1 MSLSS
6 NNENKLADLVW
17 EIEAFQGEFRL
28 ILLRCN
34 YVALRAQILNRLEKL
49 KEIRIVHL
57 QAGDISLHQRL
68 LEELGEERPEAVVVL
83 GFEVVEE
90 LGQFLNSANLNRDR
104 LAQRF
109 PLPVVFCLNE
119 EIYRGLLR
127 FAGDF
132 ESWGSSVDFFLT
144 TEELLVT
151 LRGGIEAVFVE
162 VLGGRATDYPSC
174 REILAASEEFVNQGE
189 ELGVE
194 LQRDLA
200 FLRGQDLFTVGK
212 YDEALQFYHQGLGEL
227 EGEKLQAC
235 RLQIGLC
242 HFQKG
247 EQATET
253 EEVTHWQQ
261 AKEIWQQTPSPHLPI
276 SLKLA
281 EVLHRLNA
289 WQELAELL
297 TSLNQLPPQPP
308 EIRAQIQGFQA
319 LLALNRKQKEIAQ
332 TAAHEAL
339 NLIAQVPLEKQQEK
353 SFYLL
358 LLARAKQEL
367 GDYQGAFDCQKEAL
381 QLVATDH
388 PKPYLTLLRQ
398 LRNYYFQQQEY
409 ASAFLTKQQRR
420 SLEQQY
426 GFRAFIGAGTIAS
439 QIVGKKSLTSLGKRE
454 AIAPEIIAS
463 GREEDVKALAARAGD
478 TQHKLTIIYGESGVG
493 KSSLV
498 NGGLVPYLHSKSL
511 GVQDALVVVLRV
523 YTNWL
528 QDLGELCTAAL
539 GAKGITLQIPLSS
552 QEAIIQ
558 QLEQCEDANLRPVLI
573 FDQFEE
579 FFFLPTTPGEKD
591 DFFRFVGSCLGIVPL
606 KVVYSMRKDYLNEML
621 ERPGLGAIGEDVLSK
636 NVLYRVGN
644 FPKATVPG
652 IIRSLTERANFPLAP
667 DLITPLV
674 EDLAGERETIRPIEL
689 QIVGA
694 QLQAEK
700 ITTLAQY
707 EERGTKEALVE
718 GYLKAVVEDCGPE
731 NEQLAELLL
740 LLLTDE
746 KGTRPLKTRGEL
758 TTELGALG
766 RDLDGLDLVLEIT
779 VKSGLVLLVPEQP
792 EERYQLVHDYL
803 AEFIQEQQ
811 QPQLVKLQEDL
822 ARERE
827 QRLLTEADLVE
838 VKKVLA
844 ETQKETQVELAK
856 AEEARAVLAKA
867 QKKTA
872 RIMKVGVGVFAVT
885 LLSSAVLTAF
895 TAKKQREVV
904 TGIRLERAG
913 VAALQEFEFQQL
925 EALVSAME
933 IGRELQRIVKNGQ
946 PLAEYPAVS
955 PQLAL
960 QTILTNIRE
969 KNQLSH
975 QDVVISAQFS
985 PDGERIVTA
994 SDDRTAKVWDKKVS
1008 PFHSLEGHQDLVI
1021 SAQFSQDGERIV
1033 TASDDRTAKVWGKG
1047 GNLLHSLD
1055 GHQFWVY
1062 SAQFSPNGERIVTSS
1077 YDGTAKVWDKGGKL
1091 LHSLEGHQDLVISA
1105 QFSPD
1110 GERIVTA
1117 SDDRTA
1123 KVWDKGGKLLHS
1135 LEGHQDLVRSA
1146 QFSPDGER
1154 IVTASYDRT
1163 AKVWDKGGKLL
1174 HSLEEHQGVV
1184 YSAQFSPDGERI
1196 VTASYDGTAKVW
1208 NKGGKLL
1215 HSLEEHQGVVY
1226 SAQFSPDGER
1236 IVTASNDGTAKVWDK
1251 EGKLL
1256 HSLEEHQGVV
1266 YSAQFSP
1273 NGERIVTASND
1284 HTAKVWDSQGREIA
1298 SFENHQRAVN
1308 SAQFSP
1314 DGKYVVTA
1322 SEDKTAKVWPVESLD
1337 ELLNRGCDWLKAYL
1351 TSHPEKN
1358 VWEGGKL
1365 CPGVGEL
1372 GN

>member
-1 MSLSS
+1 MSLSP

-34 YVALRAQILNRLEKL
+34 YVALRSQILNRLEQL
-49 KEIRIVHL
+49 KEIRFVHL
-57 QAGDISLHQRL
+57 QPRDISLHRR

-151 LRGGIEAVFVE
+151 LRGGIEGIFAE
-162 VLGGRATDYPSC
+162 VLGGGARDCPSC
-174 REILAASEEFVNQGE
+174 REIIAASEELVNQGE

-212 YDEALQFYHQGLGEL
+212 YDEALQFYRQVSGEL

-235 RLQIGLC
+235 QLQVGLC

-247 EQATET
+247 EKATET
-253 EEVTHWQQ
+253 EEVTHWQE
-261 AKEIWQQTPSPHLPI
+261 AKEIWQQTPSLHFLI

-289 WQELAELL
+289 WEELGELL
-297 TSLNQLPPQPP
+297 TSLKQLPPQPP

-319 LLALNRKQKEIAQ
+319 LLALSRKQKEIAQ
-332 TAAHEAL
+332 AAAHEAL
-339 NLIAQVPLEKQQEK
+339 SLIAQVPLEEQQEK

-367 GDYQGAFDCQKEAL
+367 GNYQEAFSCQEEAL
-381 QLVATDH
+381 QLVVTDY

-398 LRNYYFQQQEY
+398 LRDYYFQQQEY

-439 QIVGKKSLTSLGKRE
+439 QVVGKKSLTALGKRE

-463 GREEDVKALAARAGD
+463 GREEDVKALAARVGD

-539 GAKGITLQIPLSS
+539 GAKGITPQAPLSS
-552 QEAIIQ
+552 QGAIIH
-558 QLEQCEDANLRPVLI
+558 QLEQCEEANLRPVLI

-579 FFFLPTTPGEKD
+579 FFFLPTIPGEKD

-621 ERPGLGAIGEDVLSK
+621 ECPGLGAIGEDVLSK

-652 IIRSLTERANFPLAP
+652 IIRSLTERANFPLAA

-718 GYLKAVVEDCGPE
+718 GYLKAVVEDCGQE
-731 NEQLAELLL
+731 NEQLADLLL

-766 RDLDGLDLVLEIT
+766 RDLGGLDLVLEIT

-792 EERYQLVHDYL
+792 GERYQLVHDYL
-803 AEFIQEQQ
+803 AELIQQQQ

-827 QRLLTEADLVE
+827 QRLLTQ
-838 VKKVLA
+838 A
-844 ETQKETQVELAK
+844 ELFK
-856 AEEARAVLAKA
+856 AEEAKEVLTKA
-867 QKKTA
+867 QKKAA
-872 RIMKVGVGVFAVT
+872 RIIKVGVGVFAIT
-885 LLSSAVLTAF
+885 LLSSAILTAF
-895 TAKKQREVV
+895 TVKKQREVLA
-904 TGIRLERAG
+904 GIRLERAG
-913 VAALQEFEFQQL
+913 VAALQEFEFQQI
-925 EALVSAME
+925 EALISAME
-933 IGRELQRIVKNGQ
+933 IGKELQSLVKDGR
-946 PLAEYPAVS
+946 PLAEYPS
-955 PQLAL
+955 ISHQFAL

-969 KNQLSH
+969 KNQLDH
-975 QDVVISAQFS
+975 PDVVNSAQFS
-985 PDGERIVTA
+985 PDGERIITA
-994 SDDRTAKVWDKKVS
+994 SDDGTAKVWDK
-1008 PFHSLEGHQDLVI
+1008 EGKLLYPLSGHRDVVN
-1021 SAQFSQDGERIV
+1021 SAQFSPDGEHIV
-1033 TASDDRTAKVWGKG
+1033 TASDDGTAKVWDKG
-1047 GNLLHSLD
+1047 GKLLHSLS
-1055 GHQFWVY
+1055 GHQGWVR
-1062 SAQFSPNGERIVTSS
+1062 SAQFRPDGEHIVTASF
-1077 YDGTAKVWDKGGKL
+1077 DGTAKVWDKGGKL
-1091 LHSLEGHQDLVISA
+1091 LHSLEGHRDVVNSAQFSPDGEHIVTASVDRTSNLWDKGGKLLHSLEGHQDVVNSAQFSPDGEHIVTASDDGTANLWDKGRNLFYSLSGHQDVVNSA

-1117 SDDRTA
+1117 SFDRTAKVWDKEGKLLHPLEGHQGWVRSIQFSSDGERIVTASDDNTA

-1135 LEGHQDLVRSA
+1135 LEGHQGWVRSA

-1154 IVTASYDRT
+1154 IVTAS
-1163 AKVWDKGGKLL
+1163 G
-1174 HSLEEHQGVV
+1174 
-1184 YSAQFSPDGERI
+1184 
-1196 VTASYDGTAKVW
+1196 
-1208 NKGGKLL
+1208 
-1215 HSLEEHQGVVY
+1215 
-1226 SAQFSPDGER
+1226 
-1236 IVTASNDGTAKVWDK
+1236 DGTAKVWD
-1251 EGKLL
+1251 G
-1256 HSLEEHQGVV
+1256 
-1266 YSAQFSP
+1266 
-1273 NGERIVTASND
+1273 
-1284 HTAKVWDSQGREIA
+1284 QGREIA
-1298 SFENHQRAVN
+1298 SFEKHQGAVR

-1314 DGKYVVTA
+1314 DGKYIVTA
-1322 SEDKTAKVWPVESLD
+1322 SEDGTAKVWPVENLD
-1337 ELLNRGCDWLKAYL
+1337 ELLNRGCNWLKAYL

-1358 VWEGGKL
+1358 VWEGDEL
-1365 CPGVGEL
+1365 CPEI
-1372 GN
+1372 